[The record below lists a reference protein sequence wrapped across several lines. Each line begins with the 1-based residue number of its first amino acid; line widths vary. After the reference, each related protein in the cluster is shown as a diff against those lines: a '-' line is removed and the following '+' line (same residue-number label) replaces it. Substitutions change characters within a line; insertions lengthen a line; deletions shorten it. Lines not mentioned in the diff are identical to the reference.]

1 MKSVTNYA
9 RIINF
14 LNTAKSND
22 LEEGCE
28 EIMSFIVCRHELGQV
43 TKVTDLVQ
51 SLAHG
56 TGPTVTRK
64 VSLLNAAG
72 FIKLVKSPSDA
83 RAKHLEL
90 TPKGIQHLANQHE
103 KLKLVMKQR

>member
-14 LNTAKSND
+14 LNTAKSTE

-28 EIMSFIVCRHELGQV
+28 EIMSFIVCRHEAGKM

-51 SLAHG
+51 SLEHG

-64 VSLLNAAG
+64 VSLLNTAG

-83 RAKHLEL
+83 RTKHLEL
-90 TPKGIQHLANQHE
+90 TPKGIQHLANQHA
-103 KLKLVMKQR
+103 KLQLAMKQR

>member
-1 MKSVTNYA
+1 MKTVTNYA

-22 LEEGCE
+22 LEEGCV
-28 EIMSFIVCRHELGQV
+28 EIMSFIVCRHEVGQA

-51 SLAHG
+51 SLAHV

-64 VSLLNAAG
+64 ISLLKEAG
-72 FIKLVKSPSDA
+72 FVTLVKSPIDS
-83 RAKHLEL
+83 RVKHLEL
-90 TPKGIQHLANQHE
+90 TPKGIAYLADQYA
-103 KLKLVMKQR
+103 KLQLVTKQR